1 MVWLSEWLSCPKY
14 PFSPSTGENE
24 RGGAL
29 VLSEHPYPDLPPSRG
44 KEFKKGFN
52 IMNAI
57 DRFLFAVS
65 QSDNLKSKSGP
76 ADKNPKWVGFV
87 TLAVAFALCGA
98 VAQPLELRKLELT

>member
-1 MVWLSEWLSCPKY
+1 VWLSEWLSRPKY

-44 KEFKKGFN
+44 KEFKKEFE

-57 DRFLFAVS
+57 DRFLFAVP
-65 QSDNLKSKSGP
+65 QSDNRKS
-76 ADKNPKWVGFV
+76 AIQNPKWTGLGLDNL
-87 TLAVAFALCGA
+87 TKL
-98 VAQPLELRKLELT
+98 LEPSKFTHGT